1 MPKRRPAKRRMAVK
15 DLLVL
20 LNSPNRNASAE
31 RALQKTR
38 EALETALEQVG
49 SALGSRRTDDLKRI
63 LRIALNLS
71 RAKGVYE
78 GLCEGRRLHEFD
90 MKIKGNPSMS
100 YLTKRIRRFPDGTGQ
115 GRDRELCMY
124 MDSQIR
130 RLTALRTVS
139 KNDMP
144 LPLESWGVG
153 TWTKALAESRSA
165 VSKYISQARNKVLSE
180 DYTFLLA
187 WEKIGKSVPGGARKK
202 VDHRD
207 LRLDKLYG
215 GGEPK
220 PAGDVEPTK
229 SGSLLADRSN

>member
-1 MPKRRPAKRRMAVK
+1 MAVK

-49 SALGSRRTDDLKRI
+49 SALGLGRTDELKRI

-100 YLTKRIRRFPDGTGQ
+100 YLTNRTRKFPEGTGQ

-130 RLTALRTVS
+130 RLTALRTS

-153 TWTKALAESRSA
+153 TWTAALEKNRSA
-165 VSKYISQARNKVLSE
+165 VSKYISQARKKVLSE
-180 DYTFLLA
+180 EYTFLLA
-187 WEKIGKSVPGGARKK
+187 WKKIGERVPVAPPKK
-202 VDHRD
+202 VRHRD
-207 LRLDKLYG
+207 LHLDKLYDR
-215 GGEPK
+215 GEPK
-220 PAGDVEPTK
+220 PAP
-229 SGSLLADRSN
+229 

>member
-1 MPKRRPAKRRMAVK
+1 LVDSSGYEGIECRFSIAPCASSPSFSSFCSIRTTPRRPAKRRIAVK

-49 SALGSRRTDDLKRI
+49 SALGSRRTDDLKKI

-78 GLCEGRRLHEFD
+78 GLYEGRRLHEFD

-144 LPLESWGVG
+144 LPPNLQLFVG
-153 TWTKALAESRSA
+153 RGGIDGTQFLDCVCLHFLFR
-165 VSKYISQARNKVLSE
+165 VL
-180 DYTFLLA
+180 
-187 WEKIGKSVPGGARKK
+187 VP
-202 VDHRD
+202 
-207 LRLDKLYG
+207 
-215 GGEPK
+215 
-220 PAGDVEPTK
+220 
-229 SGSLLADRSN
+229 

>member
-1 MPKRRPAKRRMAVK
+1 MAVK

-38 EALETALEQVG
+38 DALEIALEQVG
-49 SALGSRRTDDLKRI
+49 GALGSGRTDELKGL

-90 MKIKGNPSMS
+90 MKIEGNPSMS
-100 YLTKRIRRFPDGTGQ
+100 YLTKRIRKFSEGTGQ

-130 RLTALRTVS
+130 RLIALRTVS

-144 LPLESWGVG
+144 LPLEGWGVG
-153 TWTKALAESRSA
+153 TWTEALEKNRSA
-165 VSKYISQARNKVLSE
+165 VSKYISQARKKVLSE
-180 DYTFLLA
+180 EYTFLLA
-187 WEKIGKSVPGGARKK
+187 WEKIGESVPVGPAKK
-202 VDHRD
+202 VQHRD
-207 LRLDKLYG
+207 LHLDKLYD

-220 PAGDVEPTK
+220 PAP
-229 SGSLLADRSN
+229 